1 MVGMAQP
8 EGQPAEVIESAHQ
21 ADRGRRSTPSP
32 GQGRLGSVFAVLAL
46 VAAVV
51 AYGWSAW
58 SESADER
65 ARSGQVSVGVEAPLP
80 FSADS
85 GAAEGILRLR
95 NDGPVALA
103 VLTMSFRSDRLRL
116 VTENL
121 PLRID
126 PASNR
131 LVVVRFELDC
141 TAKEARTTARSI
153 QLRARTADKQ
163 ESIRTVRVKGLPA
176 ILDQMRQQECEPP
189 VLPLAED
196 LTFSY
201 AGITEVTGG
210 HITTRVLI
218 ANDGDA
224 PVSVME
230 IRAVSGWPRLAPASS
245 SDLPVTVPAN
255 SKLPLDLGWDV
266 SRCVRSQSGRF
277 SSGLHVRLGP
287 PVNSEELA
295 VLEPGID
302 YTRDFF
308 RRYGEVCP

>member
-1 MVGMAQP
+1 MAQSEP
-8 EGQPAEVIESAHQ
+8 HDAEVIQSEHR
-21 ADRGRRSTPSP
+21 ADRDWSAPRHRW
-32 GQGRLGSVFAVLAL
+32 LGSAVTILAL
-46 VAAVV
+46 FAGAA

-58 SESADER
+58 SEAADER
-65 ARSGQVSVGVEAPLP
+65 ARSGEVSVGIEAPLP

-95 NDGPVALA
+95 NDGPLALA
-103 VLTMSFRSDRLRL
+103 VLTMRFRSDRLRL

-126 PASNR
+126 AASNR

-141 TAKEARTTARSI
+141 TASGAQATAGSI
-153 QLRARTADKQ
+153 QVRARTADKT
-163 ESIRTVRVKGLPA
+163 ESIHAVRVRGLPA
-176 ILDQMRQQECEPP
+176 ILDQMHQQECEPH
-189 VLPLAED
+189 VLPLAEE

-218 ANDGDA
+218 ANDSDA
-224 PVSVME
+224 PVSVAE
-230 IRAVSGWPRLAPASS
+230 IRAVSGWPRLDPASS

-255 SKLPLDLGWDV
+255 AKLPVDLGWDV

-277 SSGLHVRLGP
+277 SSGLLVRLGP
-287 PVNSEELA
+287 PANSEELA